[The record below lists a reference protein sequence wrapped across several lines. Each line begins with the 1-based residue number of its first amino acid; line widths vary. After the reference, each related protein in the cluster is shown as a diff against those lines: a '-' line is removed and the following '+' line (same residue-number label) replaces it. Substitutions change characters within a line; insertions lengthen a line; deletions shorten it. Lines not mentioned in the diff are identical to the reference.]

1 MLNIKDN
8 RNNKKTVFGDLEA
21 GAVFCFG
28 EIFYMK
34 INRIVNDDDCY
45 WSNAI
50 SLESGNISTFDNSD
64 EVEICC
70 NAELVIND

>member
-8 RNNKKTVFGDLEA
+8 RNSKERMFRDLES
-21 GAVFCFG
+21 GAIFCFCD
-28 EIFYMK
+28 IFYIK
-34 INRIVNDDDCY
+34 INEIVNDDGH
-45 WSNAI
+45 WFNAVQ
-50 SLESGNISTFDNSD
+50 LVGGNLDTFDDSD